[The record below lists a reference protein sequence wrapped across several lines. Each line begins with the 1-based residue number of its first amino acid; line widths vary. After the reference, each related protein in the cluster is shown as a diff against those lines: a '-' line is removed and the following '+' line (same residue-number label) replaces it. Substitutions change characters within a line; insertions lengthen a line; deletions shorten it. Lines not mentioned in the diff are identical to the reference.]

1 LGGIS
6 APVPLIVATVSTM
19 KQCAVVPLA
28 RSEDVDAAT
37 VPVAGEAPLVRVVRS
52 VLGVVAGDDVVVA
65 TLPTLAAAVRE
76 CLRAAGVATSVAVTR
91 GPGSRRQVIR
101 AGLEHLDVQPHQ
113 SASVLI
119 CDHRYPL
126 SSGAVAAGVLAALAS
141 GGDVVVPVLAVTDTV
156 KTVDQLG
163 SVLSTVDRAT
173 LRTVQYP
180 RGFSAS
186 ALWQLVSELPTT
198 GLDGLDEF
206 DAALRA
212 GLDVGVVEGD
222 PGAVQVELPR
232 DAHLLEA
239 VIAGHSE

>member
-1 LGGIS
+1 
-6 APVPLIVATVSTM
+6 M
-19 KQCAVVPLA
+19 KQCAVVPLSH
-28 RSEDVDAAT
+28 SEDVDAAT
-37 VPVAGEAPLVRVVRS
+37 TPVAGEAPLVRVVRS
-52 VLGVVAGDDVVVA
+52 VLGAVSEGDVVVS
-65 TLPTLAAAVRE
+65 TLPAMAAAVRG
-76 CLRAAGVATSVAVTR
+76 CLGAAGLATAVAVTR

-101 AGLEHLDVQPHQ
+101 AGLEHLDVQPHD

-126 SSGAVAAGVLAALAS
+126 SSSVVAAGVLAALAS
-141 GGDVVVPVLAVTDTV
+141 GVDAVVPVLAVTDTV
-156 KTVDQLG
+156 KTVDESG

-186 ALWQLVSELPTT
+186 ALWQLVSELPAT
-198 GLDGLDEF
+198 GMDRLDEF

-212 GLDVGVVEGD
+212 GLDVGVVDGD

-239 VIAGHSE
+239 VIAGRSD

>member
-1 LGGIS
+1 
-6 APVPLIVATVSTM
+6 M
-19 KQCAVVPLA
+19 KQCAVVPLT

-37 VPVAGEAPLVRVVRS
+37 VPVAGEASLVRVVRS
-52 VLGVVAGDDVVVA
+52 MLGVLAGDDVVVA
-65 TLPTLAAAVRE
+65 TLPTLAADVE
-76 CLRAAGVATSVAVTR
+76 HGLRAAGLATAVVVTR
-91 GPGSRRQVIR
+91 GPGSRREVIQ

-126 SSGAVAAGVLAALAS
+126 ASGAVAAGVLAALAA

-156 KTVDQLG
+156 KTVDQVG

-186 ALWQLVSELPTT
+186 ALWQLVSEPSAI
-198 GLDGLDEF
+198 GLDEF

-212 GLDVGVVEGD
+212 GLDVGVVDGD
-222 PGAVQVELPR
+222 PGAVRVELPR
-232 DAHLLEA
+232 DAHLLDA
-239 VIAGHSE
+239 VIACRFD

>member
-1 LGGIS
+1 
-6 APVPLIVATVSTM
+6 M
-19 KQCAVVPLA
+19 KQCAVVPLT

-37 VPVAGEAPLVRVVRS
+37 VPVAGEAPLVRVIRS
-52 VLGVVAGDDVVVA
+52 VLGVVATDDVVVA
-65 TLPTLAAAVRE
+65 TLPASAAVVRE
-76 CLRAAGVATSVAVTR
+76 CLRAARLTTAVAVTR

-101 AGLEHLDVQPHQ
+101 AGLEHLDVPPHGP
-113 SASVLI
+113 ASVLI

-126 SSGAVAAGVLAALAS
+126 SSAAVAAGVLAALAS

-156 KTVDQLG
+156 KTVDDLG
-163 SVLSTVDRAT
+163 SVLSTVDRTT

-180 RGFSAS
+180 RGFA
-186 ALWQLVSELPTT
+186 ATTLWQLVSELPSA

-212 GLDVGVVEGD
+212 GLDVGVVDGD
-222 PGAVQVELPR
+222 PGAVQAELPR

-239 VIAGHSE
+239 VIACRSD